1 MTLSFRNYKKNKTR
15 RGVPDYF
22 KSRNMEE
29 RERDRETER
38 QRSGERANLERE
50 NSM

>member
-1 MTLSFRNYKKNKTR
+1 MTLSFRNYRKNKTR

-22 KSRNMEE
+22 KSINMEE